1 MRALLSL
8 GRWEDAHALRS
19 AAAGG
24 GGGGGGGVG
33 AADAAGSVCDS
44 WGAKDLRLQPGM
56 PQKAA
61 LPQRRHSW
69 TKGIPIA
76 DGDDVGDAA
85 VDVGI

>member
-8 GRWEDAHALRS
+8 GQWEDAHALR
-19 AAAGG
+19 GG

-33 AADAAGSVCDS
+33 AADAAVSIGRQRDS
-44 WGAKDLRLQPGM
+44 WDAKDLRLQPGM